1 MKKDK
6 GQSLVEFTLVLP
18 FFLLL
23 VFAII
28 YGGMLFHDYSTV
40 SNVARSIA
48 RERAITPDSTT
59 DDSII
64 GYYYNG
70 KSFTP
75 TQLVTG
81 LYKPIAVKIN
91 DPAPKD
97 ANDIMVTITMELG
110 DSSYVMRMVCPQ
122 QYVVVYHM
130 RKEVN

>member
-1 MKKDK
+1 MKKNK
-6 GQSLVEFTLVLP
+6 GQSLVEFALILP

-48 RERAITPDSTT
+48 RERAITPG
-59 DDSII
+59 SITNAKI
-64 GYYYNG
+64 IEYYYNG

>member
-48 RERAITPDSTT
+48 RERAITPGSTT
-59 DDSII
+59 DAQII
-64 GYYYNG
+64 DYYYNG

-75 TQLVTG
+75 IQLVTG

-91 DPAPKD
+91 DPVPVD
-97 ANDIMVTITMELG
+97 ANDIIVTITMGLR

>member
-48 RERAITPDSTT
+48 RERAITPG
-59 DDSII
+59 SITNAKI
-64 GYYYNG
+64 IEYYYNG

>member
-1 MKKDK
+1 MKKNK
-6 GQSLVEFTLVLP
+6 GQSLVEFALILP

-91 DPAPKD
+91 DPVPAD
-97 ANDIMVTITMELG
+97 ANDILVTITMRLG
-110 DSSYVMRMVCPQ
+110 DSSHVMRMVCPQ

>member
-6 GQSLVEFTLVLP
+6 GQSLVEFTLILP

-48 RERAITPDSTT
+48 RERAITPDSTE
-59 DDSII
+59 DASII

-91 DPAPKD
+91 DPAPTD
-97 ANDIMVTITMELG
+97 ANDILVTITMELG